1 MKKTITCIECPVG
14 CTLELDIEN
23 NRVVKVSGNKCPKGH
38 DYAIEEIECPK
49 RVLTSTVLTLN
60 LPLKLL
66 PVRTDKPIPK
76 AKLMDAMRE
85 IKRVRVKKAVRAGD
99 IIVKNFM
106 TLNANLVATRSICKK
121 EAEC

>member
-23 NRVVKVSGNKCPKGH
+23 RRVVKVSGNKCPKGH

-49 RVLTSTVLTLN
+49 RVLTSTVLTEN
-60 LPLKLL
+60 LPIILL
-66 PVRTDKPIPK
+66 PVRTDKAIPK

-85 IKRVRVKKAVRAGD
+85 LKSVRVKKRVRAGD
-99 IIVKNFM
+99 VIVKNFM
-106 TLNANLVATRSICKK
+106 NLEANLIATRSISD
-121 EAEC
+121 